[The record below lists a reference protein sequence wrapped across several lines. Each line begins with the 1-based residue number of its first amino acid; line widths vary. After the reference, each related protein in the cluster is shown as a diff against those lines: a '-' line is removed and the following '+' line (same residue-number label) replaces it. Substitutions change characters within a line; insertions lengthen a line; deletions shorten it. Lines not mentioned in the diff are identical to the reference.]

1 MSEDLSRLTLIDLLD
16 LLEPVPEPPQISLWP
31 QTAGWVWLGLAVM
44 CVVAWLSRS
53 WLKSRRANA
62 YRRAALKE
70 IAAAG
75 DDPAALTVIVR
86 RAALA
91 GYPRTEVAGLYGED
105 WLAFL
110 DEAYGGTGFREGPG
124 RLLATAPYTPARSA
138 PDLASLVALW
148 VRHHHRLRKRGGARV
163 LFRRGRERGLVPRR
177 SEHRA
182 GQLQRQPR
190 RQ

>member
-1 MSEDLSRLTLIDLLD
+1 MSVDLSRLTLVDLLD
-16 LLEPVPEPPQISLWP
+16 LLEPVPEPPQIPLWP
-31 QTAGWVWLGLAVM
+31 QTAGWVWLGLAVV
-44 CVVAWLSRS
+44 CVAAWLGRR
-53 WLKSRRANA
+53 WLVNRRANA

-124 RLLATAPYTPARSA
+124 RLLAVAPYAPAGRA
-138 PDLASLVALW
+138 PDLAPLIAEW
-148 VRHHHRLRKRGGARV
+148 VRRHRRVRGAA
-163 LFRRGRERGLVPRR
+163 P
-177 SEHRA
+177 
-182 GQLQRQPR
+182 
-190 RQ
+190 